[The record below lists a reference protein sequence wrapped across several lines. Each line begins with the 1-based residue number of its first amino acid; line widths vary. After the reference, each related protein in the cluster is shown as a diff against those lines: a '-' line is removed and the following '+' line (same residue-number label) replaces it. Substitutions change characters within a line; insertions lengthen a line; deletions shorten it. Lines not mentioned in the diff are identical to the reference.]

1 MYHACATPADRVN
14 TMKSIACM
22 LFALCYSLIGI
33 APHAVHAA
41 ETFKLT
47 DVSKLV
53 SLSEARI
60 SPDGKQIAIIV
71 SVPDWK
77 SDKDRKHIELVDIA
91 SGAQRALTWHRTG
104 IGSPRWSPDG
114 THLAFIADDTLPAL
128 ETGSDDKD
136 GKSDDKPE
144 KPQAQIFVMSM
155 RGGDPIRVTHAKHG
169 VESFAWS
176 PDGKRIAFIAPDP
189 PVNEK
194 AVKAHDDVFEVTDN
208 HFLTRAALSPWHL
221 WVVSSDG
228 GKPQRLTQGDFSLQT
243 DQQDT
248 PPQPAWSRDGKTIA
262 FTRFPGPYWGP
273 SFHSVIDTVDAAGGT
288 PHTLVSAETSADLTY
303 APHADLFAY
312 MRPRNGDQNNGN
324 AVYVGSGSANH
335 DATQALAR
343 NINAYIWL
351 EKDNALLLQGEQGT
365 HGVFWQQPLRGNAT
379 KLQLGDIEASSDFSV
394 ANTGAIAFVG
404 HGTKHPNE
412 LYVITSVHAKPLR
425 LTNFNSFVDN
435 LALGHSESIQWKGPD
450 GFDEDGVLT
459 YPPDFRKGTKYP
471 LVLIIHGGPEGAST
485 LKFSALPQLM
495 AAAGFVVFQPN
506 YRGSINLGDAY
517 QHAIYRDTGDGP
529 GKDVMAGLSA
539 VEKLGFVDESRI
551 GVTGWS
557 YGGYMTTWLT
567 GHYDVWKA
575 AVSGAALTD
584 WVMDYTISYYQKGD
598 LYFFGGSPWSKK
610 YHDIWRAQSPIAYAH
625 NVKAPTLIMGDV
637 GDPNVPLVNSYEWYH
652 ALKDNGVEVKFYAY
666 PADTHFPHD
675 IVRTTD
681 VYKRWVG
688 WMIQHLKPDAQS
700 H

>member
-1 MYHACATPADRVN
+1 
-14 TMKSIACM
+14 
-22 LFALCYSLIGI
+22 
-33 APHAVHAA
+33 
-41 ETFKLT
+41 
-47 DVSKLV
+47 
-53 SLSEARI
+53 
-60 SPDGKQIAIIV
+60 
-71 SVPDWK
+71 
-77 SDKDRKHIELVDIA
+77 
-91 SGAQRALTWHRTG
+91 
-104 IGSPRWSPDG
+104 
-114 THLAFIADDTLPAL
+114 
-128 ETGSDDKD
+128 
-136 GKSDDKPE
+136 
-144 KPQAQIFVMSM
+144 
-155 RGGDPIRVTHAKHG
+155 
-169 VESFAWS
+169 
-176 PDGKRIAFIAPDP
+176 
-189 PVNEK
+189 
-194 AVKAHDDVFEVTDN
+194 
-208 HFLTRAALSPWHL
+208 
-221 WVVSSDG
+221 
-228 GKPQRLTQGDFSLQT
+228 
-243 DQQDT
+243 
-248 PPQPAWSRDGKTIA
+248 
-262 FTRFPGPYWGP
+262 
-273 SFHSVIDTVDAAGGT
+273 
-288 PHTLVSAETSADLTY
+288 
-303 APHADLFAY
+303 
-312 MRPRNGDQNNGN
+312 
-324 AVYVGSGSANH
+324 
-335 DATQALAR
+335 
-343 NINAYIWL
+343 
-351 EKDNALLLQGEQGT
+351 
-365 HGVFWQQPLRGNAT
+365 
-379 KLQLGDIEASSDFSV
+379 
-394 ANTGAIAFVG
+394 
-404 HGTKHPNE
+404 
-412 LYVITSVHAKPLR
+412 
-425 LTNFNSFVDN
+425 
-435 LALGHSESIQWKGPD
+435 
-450 GFDEDGVLT
+450 
-459 YPPDFRKGTKYP
+459 
-471 LVLIIHGGPEGAST
+471 
-485 LKFSALPQLM
+485 M